1 MLVNCW
7 RTPDFAIIAV
17 MQSQPPPQ
25 DAIINRPLTLPC
37 GAVVP
42 NRLAKAAMSEA
53 LADARGDV
61 TDGMIALYR
70 QWAEG
75 GAGMLTTGNIPVDR
89 RHLEHAANVVL
100 DEDSDL
106 TQMRRLAEAGRGGGG
121 LILAQL
127 NHAGRQT
134 PESVNPR
141 PLSLSPTK
149 LELPGYGAPRE
160 ATAEELEN
168 IVLQFA
174 RAAQQAEDSGFN
186 GVEIHAAHGYLLSS
200 ALSPRINARNDEW
213 GGTLEKRARL
223 PLEVVRAVR
232 AATKPVF
239 VVGVKLNASDF
250 QKGGLS
256 FEDSAATAQMLQDAG
271 ADFIEVSGGNFEQPQ
286 SYQYQRA
293 AAAGRDPRRE
303 AYFLEHAATV
313 KAAVSIPVTA
323 TGGFRSRRA
332 MESALAGGGADII
345 GMARP
350 FIAAPDFPAKLL
362 AGEIESAP
370 AMERDFPPADELPRL
385 AVLNWFC
392 HQLRLRG
399 TVGDADLSMPVL
411 EGHEKYL
418 AFAADAAKTRA

>member
-1 MLVNCW
+1 
-7 RTPDFAIIAV
+7 
-17 MQSQPPPQ
+17 MQSQSASK
-25 DAIINRPLTLPC
+25 DAMINLPLTLPC
-37 GAVVP
+37 GAMLP
-42 NRLAKAAMSEA
+42 NRLAKSAMSEA
-53 LADARGDV
+53 LADSRGDI

-75 GAGMLTTGNIPVDR
+75 GAGMLITGNIQADR

-100 DEDSDL
+100 DDDSDL
-106 TQMRRLAEAGRGGGG
+106 AQFRRLAEAGQSGGG

-134 PESVNPR
+134 PDSVNPH
-141 PLSLSPTK
+141 PLSLSPVR
-149 LELPGYGAPRE
+149 LELPGYGVPRE
-160 ATAEELEN
+160 ATAEELEK

-174 RAAQQAEDSGFN
+174 RAAQLAEDSGFS

-200 ALSPRINARNDEW
+200 ALSPRINLRNDEW
-213 GGTLEKRARL
+213 GGTLEKRAHL
-223 PLEVVRAVR
+223 PLEVLRAVR
-232 AATKPVF
+232 AAAKPAF

-256 FEDSAATAQMLQDAG
+256 GEDSAATAQMLQDAG
-271 ADFIEVSGGNFEQPQ
+271 ADFVEISGGNFEQPQ
-286 SYQYQRA
+286 SYQYQRSTA
-293 AAAGRDPRRE
+293 SGRDPQRE
-303 AYFLEHAATV
+303 AYFLEHAAAV
-313 KAAVSIPVTA
+313 KAAVNIPVTA
-323 TGGFRSRRA
+323 TGGFRSRQA
-332 MESALAGGGADII
+332 MESALANGGADII

-370 AMERDFPPADELPRL
+370 ALERDFPPADELPRL
-385 AVLNWFC
+385 AALNWFC

-418 AFAADAAKTRA
+418 AFAADAAKRGA